1 MPATETGPSTNL
13 DRANELYWTSDLTVD
28 EIVRELGVGRS
39 ALYTSIEPIP
49 AGADC
54 PECGAGLVFTN
65 RTNRDALSA
74 TCFQCGGEAQLAEAA
89 SASAPSAT
97 EPPLHSAERPGFETP
112 GGWSRWRDD
121 LAAVSPQRAAI
132 VGGAAALGVVFG
144 AAAARMVQEMR

>member
-1 MPATETGPSTNL
+1 MPGTETGNDADL
-13 DRANELYWTSDLTVD
+13 NRANELYWSSDLTVD

-39 ALYTSIEPIP
+39 ALYSSIEPIP

-54 PECGAGLVFTN
+54 PECSSTMVFTN

-74 TCFQCGGEAQLAEAA
+74 TCFNCGGEAQLADA
-89 SASAPSAT
+89 SPARSEETVGAVAD
-97 EPPLHSAERPGFETP
+97 AGAGFEAP

-121 LAAVSPQRAAI
+121 LASVTPQRAAI

-144 AAAARMVQEMR
+144 AAAARMIQEMR